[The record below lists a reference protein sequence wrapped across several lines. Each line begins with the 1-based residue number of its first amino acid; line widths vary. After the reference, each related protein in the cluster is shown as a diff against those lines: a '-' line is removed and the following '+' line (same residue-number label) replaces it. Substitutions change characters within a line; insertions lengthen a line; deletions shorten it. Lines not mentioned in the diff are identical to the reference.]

1 MSLSIYHLSG
11 ISRRSALFTP
21 AISRE
26 VPPLL
31 SPPPLGSREGSRE
44 GTYSSGCAESLAS
57 PSSVAAEGLG
67 DPIEAG
73 AAKAA
78 GGAVGE
84 VLTVDETWRPP
95 CLTDL
100 ADLTDLTD
108 LTDLGAEASGEGGAA
123 AAAARATAGGEE
135 GGEEGGEPL
144 RAYEQTKRRVPSWC
158 DSAYS
163 HSKQGSS
170 RAPLLARQRAVYP
183 VHAPQAMQAP
193 CTRHPMHTPQVR
205 PRAVALVA
213 RLCGAAAA
221 ALLRL
226 GAPGRLF

>member
-11 ISRRSALFTP
+11 ISRRSALFPP

-108 LTDLGAEASGEGGAA
+108 LGAEASGEGGAA

-135 GGEEGGEPL
+135 GSEGARRGAEP
-144 RAYEQTKRRVPSWC
+144 RMATS
-158 DSAYS
+158 
-163 HSKQGSS
+163 
-170 RAPLLARQRAVYP
+170 
-183 VHAPQAMQAP
+183 
-193 CTRHPMHTPQVR
+193 
-205 PRAVALVA
+205 
-213 RLCGAAAA
+213 
-221 ALLRL
+221 
-226 GAPGRLF
+226 